1 MANIFP
7 LLSET
12 KDETI
17 TLEIDAAATSATHS
31 HEVSSRTLKIDA
43 QGATAAC
50 THTVNISGP
59 NGLVFL
65 IDFLDADSLNA
76 NEANTAASSVTIAK
90 GENTILLH
98 AIAEQASVM
107 LTEDGFID
115 ASDILLIGATSG
127 ATFA

>member
-12 KDETI
+12 KEETI
-17 TLEIDAAATSATHS
+17 TLEIDAADTSATHS
-31 HEVSSRTLKIDA
+31 HVVNSRTLKIDA
-43 QGATAAC
+43 QGATNAC

-65 IDFLDADSLNA
+65 IDFLDSGSLNA
-76 NEANTAASSVTIAK
+76 NSAATAASSVTIAK
-90 GENTILLH
+90 GENTILLDLVT
-98 AIAEQASVM
+98 EQASVM
-107 LTEDGFID
+107 LTENGFID
-115 ASDILLIGATSG
+115 ASDMLLIGATTG